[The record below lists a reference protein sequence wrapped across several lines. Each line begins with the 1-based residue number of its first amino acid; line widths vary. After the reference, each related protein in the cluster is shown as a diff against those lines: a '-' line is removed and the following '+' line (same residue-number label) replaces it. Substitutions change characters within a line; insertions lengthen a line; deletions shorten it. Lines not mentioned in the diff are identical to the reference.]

1 MAGSFRNMEAQS
13 LTKQAQQAGEKIKQD
28 IPSQYRGELKSIV
41 DELTGRVDF
50 VAVGQP
56 PRTKTN
62 YQSLEASALAQ
73 QARHVISQI
82 SRNIPVE
89 KRESLEI
96 IETLADRVE
105 FAAVGSPS
113 SVGGTS
119 ATRATSRRTPTRRRT
134 TSRTSTS
141 RPSGAQPGTTPRP
154 GGVPRPGGTS

>member
-1 MAGSFRNMEAQS
+1 MAGTFRNMEAQS
-13 LTKQAQQAGEKIKQD
+13 LTKQAHQAGEKIKQD
-28 IPSQYRGELKSIV
+28 IPSQYKGELKNIV

-73 QARHVISQI
+73 QARHVIAQI

-113 SVGGTS
+113 TVRATPTTGT
-119 ATRATSRRTPTRRRT
+119 TSRRASSRRT
-134 TSRTSTS
+134 GSTS
-141 RPSGAQPGTTPRP
+141 RPSGTQSGSTQRPGTM
-154 GGVPRPGGTS
+154 PRPGGTH

>member
-1 MAGSFRNMEAQS
+1 MVGSVRTMDAPS
-13 LTKQAQQAGEKIKQD
+13 LTRNAHQAGDKIKQD
-28 IPSQYRGELKSIV
+28 VPSQYKAEIKNIV

-50 VAVGQP
+50 VVSGQT

-82 SRNIPVE
+82 ARNIPVE

-105 FAAVGSPS
+105 FAGIGSPS
-113 SVGGTS
+113 TARAKTTTGGS
-119 ATRATSRRTPTRRRT
+119 RT
-134 TSRTSTS
+134 TKSSKPKVPPGETR
-141 RPSGAQPGTTPRP
+141 QPNF
-154 GGVPRPGGTS
+154 

>member
-1 MAGSFRNMEAQS
+1 MAGSVRTMDAPS
-13 LTKQAQQAGEKIKQD
+13 LTRHAHQAGDKIKQD
-28 IPSQYRGELKSIV
+28 VPSQYKAEIKNIV

-50 VAVGQP
+50 VASGQT

-82 SRNIPVE
+82 ARNIPVE

-105 FAAVGSPS
+105 FAGIGSPS
-113 SVGGTS
+113 TARAKAVTGGS
-119 ATRATSRRTPTRRRT
+119 RT
-134 TSRTSTS
+134 TKSSK
-141 RPSGAQPGTTPRP
+141 PSKPKMPLGDTRQPNF
-154 GGVPRPGGTS
+154 